1 MRYLFGFVSVC
12 ALGMVPLLV
21 GCGDTGGTTGQVFP
35 CTEQGIR
42 NAIAD
47 GGGPHTFDCHGPT
60 TVVTEAEIV
69 IDNDV
74 VLDGEGNLTVDGSGI
89 ERVLSVKGEVV
100 AEIRGFTVT
109 GGAKCGV
116 LNSGTLTVAQSR
128 VSANAGA
135 GVCNSQLIWYDG
147 GTTIIDSV
155 ISGNAGRGI
164 ASGSGSVSLQS
175 STVSENSGG
184 GISNYVA
191 GVTIRDSTVSRNS
204 AARGGGIYSEAHDV
218 IFSSAPAMRQ
228 KSPYDASV
236 LIVNSTISQNSADE
250 GGAIFSAFEL
260 STVRMFNATVAQNST
275 VQGADIRSDSPVRAA
290 NTLIDGDCL
299 IDSAIEPQSSGG
311 NIESPGDSCFF
322 SDVTD
327 QVSVTPEEL
336 NLGPLQDSGGPTMT
350 HALLPGSIAIDRMPE
365 EACVD
370 GYGEPLTKP
379 LTTDQRGEPRPE
391 TGGTMCDVG
400 AFEVQP

>member
-1 MRYLFGFVSVC
+1 
-12 ALGMVPLLV
+12 
-21 GCGDTGGTTGQVFP
+21 
-35 CTEQGIR
+35 
-42 NAIAD
+42 
-47 GGGPHTFDCHGPT
+47 
-60 TVVTEAEIV
+60 
-69 IDNDV
+69 
-74 VLDGEGNLTVDGSGI
+74 
-89 ERVLSVKGEVV
+89 
-100 AEIRGFTVT
+100 
-109 GGAKCGV
+109 
-116 LNSGTLTVAQSR
+116 VAQSR

-191 GVTIRDSTVSRNS
+191 SVTIRDSTVSRNS
-204 AARGGGIYSEAHDV
+204 AARGGGIYSEAHDA

-299 IDSAIEPQSSGG
+299 IDSAIEPPSSGG
-311 NIESPGDSCFF
+311 NVESPGDSCFF

-336 NLGPLQDSGGPTMT
+336 NLGPLQDNGGPTMT

-370 GYGEPLTKP
+370 GHGEPLTKP

-391 TGGTMCDVG
+391 TGGAMCDVG
-400 AFEVQP
+400 SFEVQP

>member
-1 MRYLFGFVSVC
+1 MRCLFGFICVM
-12 ALGMVPLLV
+12 ALGVD
-21 GCGDTGGTTGQVFP
+21 GCGDGVFP
-35 CTEQGIR
+35 CTEDGIR
-42 NAIAD
+42 AAVAE
-47 GGGPHTFDCHGPT
+47 GGGPFRFDCEGPT

-74 VLDGEGNLTVDGSGI
+74 ILDGEGKLTLDGNGV
-89 ERVLSVKGEVV
+89 ERVLSVEGEVV
-100 AEIRGFTVT
+100 AEIRGLTVT

-116 LNSGTLTVAQSR
+116 HNAGTLTVAQSR

-164 ASGSGSVSLQS
+164 ASGSGSVRLQS
-175 STVSENSGG
+175 STVSENRGG

-191 GVTIRDSTVSRNS
+191 GVTIQESTVSGNS
-204 AARGGGIYSEAHDV
+204 AVRGGGIYSEAHDPM
-218 IFSSAPAMRQ
+218 FSSAPAMLQ

-260 STVRMFNATVAQNST
+260 STVRMFNATVSQNST
-275 VQGADIRSDSPVRAA
+275 VQGADVRSDSPVPAA

-322 SDVTD
+322 HDATD
-327 QVSVTPEEL
+327 QVSVTSEEL
-336 NLGPLQDSGGPTMT
+336 NLGPLQDNGGPTMT
-350 HALLPGSIAIDRMPE
+350 HALLPGSIAIDRMPKE
-365 EACVD
+365 TCVD
-370 GYGEPLTKP
+370 GYGAPLTKP

-391 TGGTMCDVG
+391 TDGTMCDVG
-400 AFEVQP
+400 AFEVQE